1 MAIGFDNSTMDP
13 VRRNP
18 DPNKPRRNVVYIKL
32 ERLKPFANH
41 PFKLYEGQQ
50 LADLIRSIQD
60 DKLLFP
66 ILVRKI
72 DDENY
77 EILSG
82 HNRVEAVKEL
92 GWDTIPAIICVTES
106 DEDAQRIVV
115 ESNLNQRS
123 IKDMKPSELAQA
135 LHMLNE
141 AMKKR
146 PGYRSDLQE
155 SEDGSQS
162 DNRSRTMHVIGNMHG
177 LSQATIARYIRV
189 AQLSKALQE
198 CLDNKLIG
206 LGVAERLSY
215 LQQNEQD
222 IVQKLLQENVKIDT
236 QQAQELKK
244 QSLDHELGED
254 EIRQITTPKVLATKR
269 RAIKFREDLFTKYF
283 SEDQSTEE
291 IEDTIAKA
299 LELLRSQAPS

>member
-1 MAIGFDNSTMDP
+1 
-13 VRRNP
+13 
-18 DPNKPRRNVVYIKL
+18 
-32 ERLKPFANH
+32 
-41 PFKLYEGQQ
+41 
-50 LADLIRSIQD
+50 
-60 DKLLFP
+60 
-66 ILVRKI
+66 
-72 DDENY
+72 
-77 EILSG
+77 
-82 HNRVEAVKEL
+82 
-92 GWDTIPAIICVTES
+92 
-106 DEDAQRIVV
+106 
-115 ESNLNQRS
+115 
-123 IKDMKPSELAQA
+123 
-135 LHMLNE
+135 
-141 AMKKR
+141 
-146 PGYRSDLQE
+146 
-155 SEDGSQS
+155 
-162 DNRSRTMHVIGNMHG
+162 MHVIGNMHG

-215 LQQNEQD
+215 LQPNEQD

-254 EIRQITTPKVLATKR
+254 EIRQITTPKVLTTKR
-269 RAIKFREDLFTKYF
+269 RAIKFREDLFIKYF

>member
-1 MAIGFDNSTMDP
+1 MAIKFDNSAMEQ

-18 DPNKPRRNVVYIKL
+18 DQNNHFRKAIPISL
-32 ERLKPFANH
+32 ERLKPFPNH

-50 LADLIRSIQD
+50 LEDLIRSIQD

-82 HNRVEAVKEL
+82 HNRVKAAKEL

-106 DEDAQRIVV
+106 DEDAWRIVV
-115 ESNLNQRS
+115 DTNFNQRS
-123 IKDMKPSELAQA
+123 KKDMKPSELADA
-135 LHMLNE
+135 LYMLNE
-141 AMKKR
+141 VMKKK
-146 PGYRSDLQE
+146 PGYRSDVHE

-162 DNRSRTMHVIGNMHG
+162 DNRSRTICVIGKMHG

-215 LQQNEQD
+215 LQPNEQD

-244 QSLDHELGED
+244 QSFDHELGED
-254 EIRQITTPKVLATKR
+254 EIRQITTPKVLTTKR

-299 LELLRSQAPS
+299 LELLRSQAPF